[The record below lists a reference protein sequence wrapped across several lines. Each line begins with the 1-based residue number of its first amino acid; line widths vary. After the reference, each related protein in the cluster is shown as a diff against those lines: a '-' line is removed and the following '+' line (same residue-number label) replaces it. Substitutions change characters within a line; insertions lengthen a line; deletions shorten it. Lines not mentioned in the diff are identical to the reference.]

1 MANHIILKPGDV
13 FASKNP
19 QGLGR
24 AILIAQ
30 CFKSADQKA
39 EYGHTG
45 IIMDEAGTTLEAVWS
60 IKQQNIYDAYRG
72 MKVLVARW
80 HGMNPVTFKSGY
92 DSVKGQI
99 GRMYPYHRLILH
111 AIGLAR
117 WIHWLKT
124 PVCSE
129 LTSMFLIHAGAITLE
144 GAKPWG
150 ATPDSLVDEWR
161 ISKYFDVLF
170 EGVL

>member
-1 MANHIILKPGDV
+1 MDIQLKPGDV

-30 CFKSADQKA
+30 SYKSADEAA

-45 IIMDEAGTTLEAVWS
+45 IITSSYGNTVEAVWS
-60 IKQQNIYDAYRG
+60 IKEQNLFDAYKG

-80 HGMNPVTFKSGY
+80 QGMDDVAYKCGY
-92 DSVKGQI
+92 NAIKKNI
-99 GRMYPYHRLILH
+99 GRVYPWYRLVWHLL
-111 AIGLAR
+111 GLAR
-117 WIHWLKT
+117 WFHVFKT

-129 LTSMFLIHAGAITLE
+129 LTAMFLIGAGAVTLE
-144 GAKPWG
+144 GTEPWG

-161 ISKYFDVLF
+161 ISKYFDILW
-170 EGVL
+170 EGKL